1 MDQAELLTLYRQMVV
16 IRRLEEKCAELYQQ
30 GKIGGF
36 LHLYIGQ
43 EATGVGAV
51 SVRQPQDN
59 VITAYRDH
67 GIAVACG
74 MEPKVILAE
83 MLGKVT
89 GCCKGKGGSMH
100 LADKNLKFWGGH
112 AIVGAHIALSTGIA
126 LANQYR
132 GEDAVTLCFFGDG
145 ATNIGYFH
153 EAVNLAAVW
162 DLPIVFICEN
172 NQYGMGTSIDRA
184 SAVPEMRQKAEG
196 YNIPNARVDGMELM
210 AVREATAKAIEHARS
225 GKGPYFLE
233 SLTYRFR
240 GHSMGDPERY
250 RKQDEVRRWQTDD
263 PIGKF
268 EKVLL
273 DQGVQPAAIET
284 LETEAETTIAEAVKF
299 AEESPFPPP
308 EELWTDIYAEPEPVP
323 AVA

>member
-1 MDQAELLTLYRQMVV
+1 MEQAELLRLYQQMVV

-43 EATGVGAV
+43 EATGVGVIAA
-51 SVRQPQDN
+51 RQPQDN

-74 MEPKVILAE
+74 MEPKVALAE

-100 LADKNLKFWGGH
+100 LADKSLNFWGGH

-126 LANQYR
+126 LANKYR
-132 GEDAVTLCFFGDG
+132 HEDAVTLCFFGDG

-153 EAVNLAAVW
+153 EALNLAAVW
-162 DLPIVFICEN
+162 DLPIVFVCEN
-172 NQYGMGTSIDRA
+172 NQYGMGTSIERA
-184 SAVPEMRQKAEG
+184 SAVTEMRQKAEG
-196 YNIPNARVDGMELM
+196 YGMPNARVDGMELL
-210 AVREATAKAIEHARS
+210 AVKEATATAIAHARS

-233 SLTYRFR
+233 SLTYRYR

-250 RKQDEVRRWQTDD
+250 RKQDEVRKWQVDD

-273 DQGVQPAAIET
+273 EAGVKQADIEQR
-284 LETEAETTIAEAVKF
+284 ETDAETIIAEAVRF

-308 EELWTDIYAEPEPVP
+308 EELWTDIYAEPAPQAQPV
-323 AVA
+323 

>member
-1 MDQAELLTLYRQMVV
+1 MDQAELLSLYQQMVV

-51 SVRQPQDN
+51 SARQPQDN

-100 LADKNLKFWGGH
+100 LADKRLNYWGGH

-132 GEDAVTLCFFGDG
+132 GEEAVTICFFGDG

-153 EAVNLAAVW
+153 EGVNLAAVW

-172 NQYGMGTSIDRA
+172 NQYGMGTSIERA

-196 YNIPNARVDGMELM
+196 YGIPNARVDGMDLL
-210 AVREATAKAIEHARS
+210 AVREATESAIAHARS

-263 PIGKF
+263 PIGRF

-273 DQGVQPAAIET
+273 DKGVKAEDIET
-284 LETEAETTIAEAVKF
+284 RETEAEAIITAAVQF

-308 EELWTDIYAEPEPVP
+308 EELWTDIYHDPNP
-323 AVA
+323 APAIA

>member
-1 MDQAELLTLYRQMVV
+1 MDKARMLELYRQMVV
-16 IRRLEEKCAELYQQ
+16 IRRMEEKCAELYQQ

-43 EATGVGAV
+43 EAVGVGAV
-51 SVRQPQDN
+51 SARGPEDN

-74 MEPKVILAE
+74 MEPKVAIAE

-100 LADKNLKFWGGH
+100 LADIRLRFWGGH
-112 AIVGAHIALSTGIA
+112 AIVGAHLPLASGLA
-126 LANQYR
+126 LADKYR
-132 GEDAVTLCFFGDG
+132 GSDAVTLCFFGDG

-153 EAVNLAAVW
+153 EALNLAGVW
-162 DLPIVFICEN
+162 DLPVVFICEN
-172 NQYGMGTSIDRA
+172 NQYGMGTAVERA
-184 SAVPEMRQKAEG
+184 SAVAEMQAKACAYG
-196 YNIPNARVDGMELM
+196 IPSSRVDGMELL
-210 AVREATAKAIEHARS
+210 AVREATEQAIAHTRA

-233 SLTYRFR
+233 AVTYRYR

-250 RKQDEVRRWQTDD
+250 RKQDEIKKWQSDD
-263 PIGKF
+263 PIGRF

-273 DQGVQPAAIET
+273 GKKVPQSDLDAA
-284 LETEAETTIAEAVKF
+284 EAEAEDLIAEAVRF

-308 EELWTDIYAEPEPVP
+308 EELWSDIYASEESL
-323 AVA
+323 AGHR

>member
-1 MDQAELLTLYRQMVV
+1 MEQAELLRLYQQMVV

-43 EATGVGAV
+43 EATGVGVIAA
-51 SVRQPQDN
+51 RQPQDN

-74 MEPKVILAE
+74 MEPKVALAE
-83 MLGKVT
+83 MLGKIT

-100 LADKNLKFWGGH
+100 LADKSLNFWGGH

-126 LANQYR
+126 LANKYR
-132 GEDAVTLCFFGDG
+132 HEDAVTLCFFGDG

-153 EAVNLAAVW
+153 EALNLAAVW
-162 DLPIVFICEN
+162 DLPIVFVCEN
-172 NQYGMGTSIDRA
+172 NQYGMGTSIERA
-184 SAVPEMRQKAEG
+184 SAVTEMRQKAEG
-196 YNIPNARVDGMELM
+196 YGMPNARVDGMELL
-210 AVREATAKAIEHARS
+210 AVKEATATAIAHARS

-233 SLTYRFR
+233 SLTYRYR

-250 RKQDEVRRWQTDD
+250 RKQDEVRKWQVDD

-273 DQGVQPAAIET
+273 EAGVKQADIEQR
-284 LETEAETTIAEAVKF
+284 ETDAETIIAEAVRF

-308 EELWTDIYAEPEPVP
+308 EELWTDIYAEPAPQAQPV
-323 AVA
+323 